1 MIYIMPPLSKGG
13 VFLTFG
19 QKNGGILLGVSLG
32 YVKAFR
38 RSEKIFMHP
47 LDKYIGR
54 RYIYIVNRYN
64 G

>member
-1 MIYIMPPLSKGG
+1 M
-13 VFLTFG
+13 TFG